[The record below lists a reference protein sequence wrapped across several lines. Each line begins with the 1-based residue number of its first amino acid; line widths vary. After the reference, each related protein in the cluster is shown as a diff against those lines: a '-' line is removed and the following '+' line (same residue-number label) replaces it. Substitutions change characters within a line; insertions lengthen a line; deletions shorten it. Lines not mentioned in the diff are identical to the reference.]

1 MTMVFGKCI
10 FVNENKQNTRNPRTK
25 PVVIL
30 TSLEHV
36 RENWKNWTQIVIA
49 YKGNWD
55 NADNQEY
62 KLQMCSRDERGK
74 CGWQIQQDED

>member
-1 MTMVFGKCI
+1 MLII
-10 FVNENKQNTRNPRTK
+10 FC
-25 PVVIL
+25 
-30 TSLEHV
+30 SLGNSFL
-36 RENWKNWTQIVIA
+36 ENWKSWTQIVIA

>member
-1 MTMVFGKCI
+1 MIFGKCI
-10 FVNENKQNTRNPRTK
+10 FVNENKQNTRKPRTE
-25 PVVIL
+25 PVVTL

-36 RENWKNWTQIVIA
+36 WENCKNWTQIVIE

-55 NADNQEY
+55 NTDNQEY
-62 KLQMCSRDERGK
+62 KLQMCSRDERVK